1 MAAVSRAAY
10 LKSNTLQDTITS
22 SFIILQ
28 RCVCVCGEG
37 GDGGG
42 GGGKIWST
50 SGRVS

>member
-42 GGGKIWST
+42 GVVERFGPLP
-50 SGRVS
+50 VV